1 MLYYFAGSDFMVRLQ
16 KQISALGYCSRRKA
30 EELILEG
37 KVYVNG
43 NKVTELGTKVDEN
56 DEIRVN
62 DQILTTQ
69 EKEYYMLNKPREVL
83 STTSDDKG
91 RRTVLDYIDVD
102 TRIYPIGRLDYDTTG
117 IILLTNDGEFANLMM
132 KPSSN
137 IKKTY
142 LAKING
148 ILTVDQIM
156 KLKKGVVVDKIK
168 YTPDKVKVRKTDNSN
183 NTSMVEITIHEGKN
197 HEVKKMFEYF
207 NLDVLKLKRLSYGS
221 LELGNLASGKYRK
234 LTIHEVKTLYS
245 LIKK

>member
-1 MLYYFAGSDFMVRLQ
+1 MVRLQ
-16 KQISALGYCSRRKA
+16 KQISTLGYCSRRKA

-37 KVYVNG
+37 KVFVNG
-43 NKVTELGTKVDEN
+43 KKVTELGTKVNEN

-62 DQILTTQ
+62 DEILTTQ
-69 EKEYYMLNKPREVL
+69 EKEYYMFNKPREVL

-91 RRTVLDYIDVD
+91 RRTVLDYFDVK

-197 HEVKKMFEYF
+197 HEVKKIFEYF
-207 NLDVLKLKRLSYGS
+207 NLDVLKLKRISYGS

-234 LTIHEVKTLYS
+234 LKVHEVKTLYS
-245 LIKK
+245 LIKKQG